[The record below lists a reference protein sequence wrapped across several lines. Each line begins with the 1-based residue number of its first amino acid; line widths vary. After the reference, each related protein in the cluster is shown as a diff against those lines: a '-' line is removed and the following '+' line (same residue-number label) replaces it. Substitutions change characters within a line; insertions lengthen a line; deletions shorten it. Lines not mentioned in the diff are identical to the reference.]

1 MTENVI
7 DYQKKKK
14 RQKML
19 LYSMFYKI
27 LLPYKMIP
35 CLWVSCKSLYTWEN
49 LIPKTKWGN

>member
-35 CLWVSCKSLYTWEN
+35 CL
-49 LIPKTKWGN
+49 